1 MNDDDLFKLL
11 VQLKMRVD
19 DNEREKK
26 TMNIAQ
32 EVYITYRRIE
42 TIGGQIIDDKY
53 LYAITIDSETP
64 PHKFISEYDGVFV
77 SERDATLHLEETY
90 GKNWY
95 AQGYRK
101 LKQYIAKY

>member
-1 MNDDDLFKLL
+1 MAK
-11 VQLKMRVD
+11 
-19 DNEREKK
+19 
-26 TMNIAQ
+26 
-32 EVYITYRRIE
+32 EVYVTFRYVRNADGELLNI
-42 TIGGQIIDDKY
+42 
-53 LYAITIDSETP
+53 
-64 PHKFISEYDGVFV
+64 YDGVFG

>member
-1 MNDDDLFKLL
+1 MN
-11 VQLKMRVD
+11 MA
-19 DNEREKK
+19 N
-26 TMNIAQ
+26 
-32 EVYITYRRIE
+32 EVYVTYRRVERSYDFTLIN
-42 TIGGQIIDDKY
+42 
-53 LYAITIDSETP
+53 
-64 PHKFISEYDGVFV
+64 EYDGVFV

>member
-11 VQLKMRVD
+11 VQLKLRID
-19 DNEREKK
+19 DKERERKV
-26 TMNIAQ
+26 MNMAK
-32 EVYITYRRIE
+32 EVYVTYRRVKSINGL
-42 TIGGQIIDDKY
+42 IN
-53 LYAITIDSETP
+53 
-64 PHKFISEYDGVFV
+64 EYEGVFV
-77 SERDATLHLEETY
+77 SERDATLHLKEAY

>member
-19 DNEREKK
+19 DKEREKK
-26 TMNIAQ
+26 AMNMAND
-32 EVYITYRRIE
+32 VYVTYRRLKVN
-42 TIGGQIIDDKY
+42 IDD
-53 LYAITIDSETP
+53 D
-64 PHKFISEYDGVFV
+64 FINEYDGVFV

-90 GKNWY
+90 GKDWY
-95 AQGYRK
+95 GQGYRK

>member
-19 DNEREKK
+19 DKEREKK
-26 TMNIAQ
+26 AMNMAN
-32 EVYITYRRIE
+32 EVYVTYRVVEGIHGL
-42 TIGGQIIDDKY
+42 IN
-53 LYAITIDSETP
+53 
-64 PHKFISEYDGVFV
+64 EYDGVFV

-90 GKNWY
+90 GKDWY
-95 AQGYRK
+95 AHGYRK